1 MEVEGEYRVE
11 TDRRLEDRSGGAR
24 SRLQPVGKGIRW
36 KEKEM
41 PASGNEAIIREVYE
55 AFNGSGGSASM
66 RFEGLKPGTHASPPT
81 TRHAVK

>member
-1 MEVEGEYRVE
+1 
-11 TDRRLEDRSGGAR
+11 
-24 SRLQPVGKGIRW
+24 
-36 KEKEM
+36 M
-41 PASGNEAIIREVYE
+41 PASDNEAIIGEVHE